1 MNSSLKNSPTKR
13 LSVLASLLSATGLL
27 PAILLGAAL
36 VYPQAASAE
45 SPKAQLTLTVTNIK
59 DHKGALMVAVYD
71 AAGYDAD
78 TQVAATMIPVTG
90 DTATGSL
97 EVPAGTYGI
106 KLFHDVDGDGKM
118 GMNPFGMPTEP
129 FAFSN
134 SAPAQ
139 FGPAKWDAAKFDV
152 AAPSTAH
159 TIKFN

>member
-1 MNSSLKNSPTKR
+1 MKR
-13 LSVLASLLSATGLL
+13 LPVLSSLLSAGSLV
-27 PAILLGAAL
+27 PAALLGAAL
-36 VYPQAASAE
+36 FYPQAASAD
-45 SPKAQLTLTVTNIK
+45 PAKAQLSLTVTNIK
-59 DHKGALMVAVYD
+59 DHKGALMVAVFD

-78 TQVAATMIPVTG
+78 KQVTATMILVTG
-90 DTATGSL
+90 DTATSTVEL
-97 EVPAGTYGI
+97 PAGTYGI

-118 GMNPFGMPTEP
+118 GMNAFGMPTEP
-129 FAFSN
+129 YAFSN